1 MATKIDLTANEAV
14 ANISKVLARHY
25 TKGPAAR
32 AELRKWLD
40 EIEKP
45 VTYSNQDIDR
55 SSQFSEFLIGLA
67 SGK

>member
-1 MATKIDLTANEAV
+1 MKVIDKTANEAI
-14 ANISKVLARHY
+14 ANIVKNLARHY

-40 EIEKP
+40 EIESS

-55 SSQFSEFLIGLA
+55 ASQFANFLADLTD
-67 SGK
+67 

>member
-1 MATKIDLTANEAV
+1 MAKLIATSANEAV
-14 ANISKVLARHY
+14 GNMVQTLARHY

-45 VTYSNQDIDR
+45 VTYSCQDIDR
-55 SSQFSEFLIGLA
+55 ASQFSDFMIKLA
-67 SGK
+67 TE

>member
-1 MATKIDLTANEAV
+1 MKVISSTANEA
-14 ANISKVLARHY
+14 ISNMTTVLARHY

-40 EIEKP
+40 EIESP

-55 SSQFSEFLIGLA
+55 A
-67 SGK
+67 SGFADFLAKLTD